1 MKEELDALQMQ
12 LNDVNTSH
20 ETVIQDLRMKID
32 ECQEIIEKS
41 ANKVTILGKS
51 NMPQKI
57 GFML

>member
-12 LNDVNTSH
+12 LNDVNTSN
-20 ETVIQDLRMKID
+20 ETVIQDLKMKID

-51 NMPQKI
+51 NMPQK
-57 GFML
+57 